1 MIQLLDNNI
10 LYKLGRNAKQNFELI
25 DEATDINN
33 NYWWFH
39 LDELPSGH
47 CIIFNEEIDKCMIK
61 IASLL
66 VKNNSKF
73 KNQKVKIVYTQI
85 KNVKKTKNLGE
96 VLITNSKNF
105 LI

>member
-1 MIQLLDNNI
+1 MIQLLNNNI
-10 LYKLGRNAKQNFELI
+10 LYKLGKNAKQNFELI
-25 DEATDINN
+25 DEAIDINN

-39 LDELPSGH
+39 LDDLPSGH
-47 CIIFNEEIDKCMIK
+47 CIIFNEVIDESMIK
-61 IASLL
+61 MASLL

-85 KNVKKTKNLGE
+85 RNVKKTNNLGE

-105 LI
+105 YL